1 MGSHFGNASTFLIS
15 ALFGMYILAVMLRFL
30 FQWVHA
36 DFSNPISQF
45 IYKVTNPPLVPMRRF
60 IPGFRGLDFS
70 AILLMLVLQ
79 TLELLIIGLLP
90 GQPMPAFPGV
100 LAWAFAELIGLW
112 INVYIFGIIIL
123 AVISWINPT
132 GYNPIVGLISQIT
145 NPIMQPIRRL
155 IPPMSGLDLSPMF
168 ALFILI
174 FIKMAL
180 VELLIY
186 QFKILSFPNANYLF

>member
-15 ALFGMYILAVMLRFL
+15 ALFGIYILAVMLRFL

-60 IPGFRGLDFS
+60 IPSFRGLDFS

-112 INVYIFGIIIL
+112 INIYIFGIIIL

-132 GYNPIVGLISQIT
+132 GYNPMVGLISQIT
-145 NPIMQPIRRL
+145 NPVMQPIRRL

>member
-112 INVYIFGIIIL
+112 INIYIFGIIIL

-132 GYNPIVGLISQIT
+132 GYNPMVGLISQIT
-145 NPIMQPIRRL
+145 NPVMQPIRRL